1 MTPKPLDIPEAAA
14 TVQMIMTFAP
24 HSGDDGLKWRP
35 TGCFPPR
42 RMASESSIVSLSPC
56 NQPVMILRVKQLKFL
71 LPCLE
76 TGALL
81 PW

>member
-1 MTPKPLDIPEAAA
+1 
-14 TVQMIMTFAP
+14 MIMTFEP
-24 HSGDDGLKWRP
+24 HFGDDGLAWRP
-35 TGCFPPR
+35 ADCFPPR

-56 NQPVMILRVKQLKFL
+56 NQPVIMIHRVKQLKSL